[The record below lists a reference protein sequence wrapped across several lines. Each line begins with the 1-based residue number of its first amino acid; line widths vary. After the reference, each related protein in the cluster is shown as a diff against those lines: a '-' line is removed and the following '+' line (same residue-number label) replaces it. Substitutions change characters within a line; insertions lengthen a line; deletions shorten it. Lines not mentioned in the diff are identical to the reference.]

1 MNSNQQTVNR
11 QTVNQ
16 QAVNGQ
22 SSLLLTRRNFF
33 GELGATMSAAAL
45 ASLLPA
51 DCLADS
57 TIQRLPHFKPTAKRV
72 LFLCQSGAPSQIDL
86 FDPKPELTNRQGE
99 ELPENIRLGQRLT
112 EMTSDQES
120 KPLTGSVFKFRRHGE
135 SQTPLSE
142 LLPYTAR
149 IADDLCFVHSM
160 HTDAIN
166 HDPAITMLQSG
177 SQLPGRP
184 SIGAWASYGL
194 GSESKNLP
202 AYVVMVSGGQTGD
215 QPLAVRQWGSGF
227 LSTEHQGLKF
237 RGGGDPVLYLDN
249 PAGVDRRTRDR
260 MYEAIDKFNSLQFDE
275 TNDPAIQERMEQ
287 YRLAQQ
293 MQLSVPSL
301 VDLSTEPQSTINM
314 YGKDVLT
321 PGSYAANC
329 VIARR
334 LLERD
339 VRFVQLFHRG
349 WDHHERLPSRIQF
362 KCRQTDQ
369 PSAALIADLKQ
380 RGLLEDTLVVWAGEF
395 GRTAYCQGSLTNK
408 NYGRDHHPRCFSI
421 WMSGGGVRKGFTYG
435 KTDDFSYNVVE
446 NPVHIHD
453 LQATILHCLGIDHT
467 KLTYRF
473 SGRDFRLTD
482 VGGKVV
488 KDLLDS

>member
-1 MNSNQQTVNR
+1 MTKIQQT
-11 QTVNQ
+11 
-16 QAVNGQ
+16 A
-22 SSLLLTRRNFF
+22 LPLTRRQFF

-51 DCLADS
+51 DCLAANS
-57 TIQRLPHFKPTAKRV
+57 ISRAPHFKPTAKRV

-86 FDPKPELTNRQGE
+86 FDPKPELAKRHGE
-99 ELPENIRLGQRLT
+99 QLPDDVRKGQRLT
-112 EMTSDQES
+112 GMTADQES
-120 KPLTGSVFKFRRHGE
+120 KPLTSSLFKFARHGQ

-142 LLPYTAR
+142 LLPYTAK
-149 IADDLCFVHSM
+149 IADELCFVHSL

-166 HDPAITMLQSG
+166 HDPAITLLQSG

-184 SIGAWASYGL
+184 SMGAWTSYGL

-215 QPLAVRQWGSGF
+215 QPLSQRQWGSGF

-237 RGGGDPVLYLDN
+237 RGGKHPILFLEH
-249 PAGVDRRTRDR
+249 PADIDRKTRDR
-260 MYEAIDKFNSLQFDE
+260 MYDAIDDLNKLQSDE
-275 TNDPAIQERMEQ
+275 TSDPEIQRRTEQ

-293 MQLSVPSL
+293 MQISVPSL
-301 VDLSTEPQSTINM
+301 VDLSNEPQSTLDL

-329 VIARR
+329 LTARR

-349 WDHHERLPSRIQF
+349 WDHHERLPSRIQL

-369 PSAALIADLKQ
+369 PSAALITDLKQ

-395 GRTAYCQGSLTNK
+395 GRTAYCQGSLSDK

-421 WMSGGGVRKGFTYG
+421 WMSGGGIRKGLSYG
-435 KTDDFSYNVVE
+435 KTDDFSYSVTE

-488 KDLLDS
+488 KDILS